1 MRETPW
7 GRWGRVVGGLAAL
20 WCSLQSSGFY
30 PLSVAHVVAGTNVR
44 VVAMCHLAYALAV
57 VACAVGVFA
66 LRERVNA
73 WLVRRGR
80 LVVAVAF
87 VLGLAGYALL
97 LAPGGLS
104 GASGAVVALGAL
116 FIAVFVV
123 AATMLATRWALGFSS
138 TRDALLV
145 TAVSFMVA
153 QVIVALWAVT
163 SLPQAALL
171 VGLVV
176 VWAGCAYGLEGELGT
191 IAEPL
196 VRPFAGI
203 PWSTVFPS
211 LLLIYFSTIFV
222 RLRIATFTGDASDTS
237 KLLSALFGL
246 LLMAAVWLLLWRC
259 RLLEVASVSSFV
271 LLSMVYLAAL
281 MALLLAGMAEGVLAR
296 RVLIAVEHCIEAF
309 VWMALA
315 RSVYV
320 RKAEP
325 AVACALYLVAVVALP
340 WVLSFD
346 LYYLAG
352 LDAVVNREVLT
363 GPVLALMAFVTALV
377 AVGFLLIRMTA
388 ILRAEQGRGPATPG
402 PDWERTL
409 VERACASC
417 GLTEREVDVAVCLY
431 RGLSA
436 RRAADALGAAEPT
449 VKSYASKVY
458 RRLGIHSK
466 QELIE
471 FVDACRIEP

>member
-1 MRETPW
+1 MCETPW
-7 GRWGRVVGGLAAL
+7 GRWGCTVGGLAAL

-30 PLSVAHVVAGTNVR
+30 PLSVAHMAAGADAR
-44 VVAMCHLAYALAV
+44 AVAMCHLVYALAV
-57 VACAVGVFA
+57 VVCAVGVFA
-66 LRERVNA
+66 LRGHVDA
-73 WLVRRGR
+73 WLARWGR
-80 LVVAVAF
+80 LAAVSAS

-97 LAPGGLS
+97 LTSGGLP
-104 GASGAVVALGAL
+104 GVVAALGAL
-116 FIAVFVV
+116 LVAAFVV
-123 AATMLATRWALGFSS
+123 AATMLATRWTLGLSS
-138 TRDALLV
+138 ARDALLA
-145 TAVSFMVA
+145 TAVSFMAA
-153 QVIVALWAVT
+153 QVIVALWAVA

-176 VWAGCAYGLEGELGT
+176 VWAGCAYGLEGGLGT
-191 IAEPL
+191 IAGPL
-196 VRPFAGI
+196 ARPFAGI
-203 PWSTVFPS
+203 PWGMVFPS

-222 RLRIATFTGDASDTS
+222 RLRIAAFTGDASDAS

-246 LLMAAVWLLLWRC
+246 LFMAAVWLLLWRC

-320 RKAEP
+320 RKTEP

-340 WVLSFD
+340 WMLSFD

-377 AVGFLLIRMTA
+377 AVGFLLIRTA
-388 ILRAEQGRGPATPG
+388 AVLRAEQERTPTMPG
-402 PDWERTL
+402 PDWERAL
-409 VERACASC
+409 VERACAPY
-417 GLTEREVDVAVCLY
+417 GLTEREIDVAVYLY

-436 RRAADALGAAEPT
+436 RRTADVLGVAEPT